1 MIYKRSS
8 EVIVTG
14 KNPGESGTVRTIQQT
29 QNELLLKEI
38 RAAYWEMNHCIP
50 TLKEIDE
57 LKEVM
62 I

>member
-1 MIYKRSS
+1 LIG
-8 EVIVTG
+8 TG
-14 KNPGESGTVRTIQQT
+14 DNPEESGIMKNMQQA

-38 RAAYWEMNHCIP
+38 RTAYWEMNHCIP

-57 LKEVM
+57 LEEVL